1 MEEISVLAAR
11 TDETECI
18 RSLHETL
25 AAHTDETECI
35 RSLHETLM
43 TRTETLV
50 VSQMEHIIDVEPS
63 IQITMPSGVCDFKV
77 ALARLHADA
86 LEDHVG
92 ATTFGRR
99 ILQLL
104 SQTTLS

>member
-1 MEEISVLAAR
+1 MEEITVYR
-11 TDETECI
+11 EETD
-18 RSLHETL
+18 R
-25 AAHTDETECI
+25 I

-43 TRTETLV
+43 VRTD
-50 VSQMEHIIDVEPS
+50 QIEHIIDMEPS

-77 ALARLHADA
+77 ALARLHKDA

-104 SQTTLS
+104 SQTTLSS

>member
-1 MEEISVLAAR
+1 MEELSVYR
-11 TDETECI
+11 EETERI

-25 AAHTDETECI
+25 AA
-35 RSLHETLM
+35 
-43 TRTETLV
+43 RTEELV
-50 VSQMEHIIDVEPS
+50 AMEHVIDMEPS

-77 ALARLHADA
+77 ALTRLHADA
-86 LEDHVG
+86 LEDRVG

-104 SQTTLS
+104 SQTQLSQTQLS

>member
-1 MEEISVLAAR
+1 MEEISVYR
-11 TDETECI
+11 DETE
-18 RSLHETL
+18 R
-25 AAHTDETECI
+25 I

-43 TRTETLV
+43 VRTA
-50 VSQMEHIIDVEPS
+50 QMEHIIDVEPS
-63 IQITMPSGVCDFKV
+63 IQITIPSGVCDFKV

-104 SQTTLS
+104 SQATLS

>member
-1 MEEISVLAAR
+1 MEELSVYR
-11 TDETECI
+11 EETDRI

-25 AAHTDETECI
+25 AA
-35 RSLHETLM
+35 
-43 TRTETLV
+43 RTEELV
-50 VSQMEHIIDVEPS
+50 ARTEQMEHIIDMEPS

-77 ALARLHADA
+77 ALTRLHADA

-104 SQTTLS
+104 SQTQLSQTQLS

>member
-1 MEEISVLAAR
+1 MEEISVHAA
-11 TDETECI
+11 
-18 RSLHETL
+18 L
-25 AAHTDETECI
+25 AAHTDETERI

-43 TRTETLV
+43 TRTT
-50 VSQMEHIIDVEPS
+50 QMEHVIDVEPS

>member
-1 MEEISVLAAR
+1 MEEISVYR
-11 TDETECI
+11 DETE
-18 RSLHETL
+18 R
-25 AAHTDETECI
+25 I

-43 TRTETLV
+43 VRTETLV
-50 VSQMEHIIDVEPS
+50 VSQMEHVIDVEPS

-77 ALARLHADA
+77 VLARLHTDA

>member
-1 MEEISVLAAR
+1 MEITVYR
-11 TDETECI
+11 DETERI

-25 AAHTDETECI
+25 TMRTNE
-35 RSLHETLM
+35 LM
-43 TRTETLV
+43 ARTE
-50 VSQMEHIIDVEPS
+50 QMEHVIDMEPS

-77 ALARLHADA
+77 ALTRLHADA

-104 SQTTLS
+104 SQTQLS

>member
-1 MEEISVLAAR
+1 MHAALAAHI
-11 TDETECI
+11 DETE
-18 RSLHETL
+18 R
-25 AAHTDETECI
+25 I

-43 TRTETLV
+43 TRTT
-50 VSQMEHIIDVEPS
+50 QMEHVIDVEPS

>member
-1 MEEISVLAAR
+1 MEEISVYR
-11 TDETECI
+11 DETERI

-25 AAHTDETECI
+25 AARTDETERI

-43 TRTETLV
+43 VRTA
-50 VSQMEHIIDVEPS
+50 QMEHIIDVEPS

-104 SQTTLS
+104 SQATLS

>member
-1 MEEISVLAAR
+1 MEEITVYR
-11 TDETECI
+11 EETD
-18 RSLHETL
+18 R
-25 AAHTDETECI
+25 I

-43 TRTETLV
+43 VRTD
-50 VSQMEHIIDVEPS
+50 QIEHIIDMEPS

-77 ALARLHADA
+77 ALARLHKDA
-86 LEDHVG
+86 LEDQVG

-104 SQTTLS
+104 SQAQLSS

>member
-1 MEEISVLAAR
+1 MEEITVYR
-11 TDETECI
+11 EETE
-18 RSLHETL
+18 R
-25 AAHTDETECI
+25 I

-43 TRTETLV
+43 VRTD
-50 VSQMEHIIDVEPS
+50 QIEHIIDMEPS

-77 ALARLHADA
+77 ALARLHKDA
-86 LEDHVG
+86 LEDQVG

-104 SQTTLS
+104 SQAQLSS

>member
-1 MEEISVLAAR
+1 MEEITVYR
-11 TDETECI
+11 EETERI
-18 RSLHETL
+18 RSLHN
-25 AAHTDETECI
+25 
-35 RSLHETLM
+35 TLM
-43 TRTETLV
+43 VRASALMARTEK
-50 VSQMEHIIDVEPS
+50 MEHVIDMEPS
-63 IQITMPSGVCDFKV
+63 IHITMPSGVCDFKV
-77 ALARLHADA
+77 ALTRLHADA

>member
-1 MEEISVLAAR
+1 MEEITVYR
-11 TDETECI
+11 EETD
-18 RSLHETL
+18 R
-25 AAHTDETECI
+25 I

-43 TRTETLV
+43 VRASALMARTD
-50 VSQMEHIIDVEPS
+50 QIEHIIDMEPS

-77 ALARLHADA
+77 ALARLHKDA

-104 SQTTLS
+104 SQTQLS

>member
-1 MEEISVLAAR
+1 MRAAH
-11 TDETECI
+11 TDETERI
-18 RSLHETL
+18 MSLHETL
-25 AAHTDETECI
+25 AAHTDETERI

-43 TRTETLV
+43 VRTA
-50 VSQMEHIIDVEPS
+50 QMEHVIDVEPS

-77 ALARLHADA
+77 VLARLHTDA

-104 SQTTLS
+104 SQATLS

>member
-1 MEEISVLAAR
+1 MEEITVYR
-11 TDETECI
+11 EETD
-18 RSLHETL
+18 R
-25 AAHTDETECI
+25 I

-43 TRTETLV
+43 ARTD
-50 VSQMEHIIDVEPS
+50 QIEHIIDMEPS

-77 ALARLHADA
+77 ALARLHKDA
-86 LEDHVG
+86 LEDQVG

-104 SQTTLS
+104 SQTQLS

>member
-1 MEEISVLAAR
+1 MEEISVYR
-11 TDETECI
+11 EETE
-18 RSLHETL
+18 R
-25 AAHTDETECI
+25 I

-43 TRTETLV
+43 ERTEK
-50 VSQMEHIIDVEPS
+50 MEHVIDMEPS

-77 ALARLHADA
+77 ALTRLHADA

-104 SQTTLS
+104 SQTTLSS

>member
-1 MEEISVLAAR
+1 MEELSVYR
-11 TDETECI
+11 EETDRI

-25 AAHTDETECI
+25 AA
-35 RSLHETLM
+35 
-43 TRTETLV
+43 RTEELV
-50 VSQMEHIIDVEPS
+50 AMEHVIDMEPS

-77 ALARLHADA
+77 ALTRLHADA
-86 LEDHVG
+86 LEDRVG

-104 SQTTLS
+104 SQTQLSQTQLS

>member
-1 MEEISVLAAR
+1 MEEITVYR
-11 TDETECI
+11 EETDRI
-18 RSLHETL
+18 Q
-25 AAHTDETECI
+25 
-35 RSLHETLM
+35 SLHETLM
-43 TRTETLV
+43 TRTA
-50 VSQMEHIIDVEPS
+50 QMEHIIDMEPS

-77 ALARLHADA
+77 ALARLHKDA

-104 SQTTLS
+104 SQTTLSS

>member
-25 AAHTDETECI
+25 AARTDETERI
-35 RSLHETLM
+35 RSLHDTLM
-43 TRTETLV
+43 VRTA
-50 VSQMEHIIDVEPS
+50 QMEHIIDVEPS

-104 SQTTLS
+104 SQTTLST

>member
-1 MEEISVLAAR
+1 MEELSVYR
-11 TDETECI
+11 EETDRI

-25 AAHTDETECI
+25 AA
-35 RSLHETLM
+35 
-43 TRTETLV
+43 RTEELV
-50 VSQMEHIIDVEPS
+50 AMEHVIDMEPS

-77 ALARLHADA
+77 ALTRLHTDA

-104 SQTTLS
+104 SQTRLS

>member
-1 MEEISVLAAR
+1 MEISVRAALAAH
-11 TDETECI
+11 TDETERI

-25 AAHTDETECI
+25 AA
-35 RSLHETLM
+35 
-43 TRTETLV
+43 RTEALIA
-50 VSQMEHIIDVEPS
+50 MEHIIDIEPS

>member
-1 MEEISVLAAR
+1 MEELSVYR
-11 TDETECI
+11 EETDRI
-18 RSLHETL
+18 RSLH
-25 AAHTDETECI
+25 DE
-35 RSLHETLM
+35 LM
-43 TRTETLV
+43 TRASALMERTEK
-50 VSQMEHIIDVEPS
+50 MEHVIDMEPS
-63 IQITMPSGVCDFKV
+63 IHITMPSGVCDFKV
-77 ALARLHADA
+77 ALTRLHADA

>member
-1 MEEISVLAAR
+1 MHAA
-11 TDETECI
+11 
-18 RSLHETL
+18 L
-25 AAHTDETECI
+25 AAHTDETERI

-43 TRTETLV
+43 TRTT
-50 VSQMEHIIDVEPS
+50 QMEHVIDVEPS

>member
-1 MEEISVLAAR
+1 MEEITVYR
-11 TDETECI
+11 EETE
-18 RSLHETL
+18 R
-25 AAHTDETECI
+25 I

-43 TRTETLV
+43 VRTEK
-50 VSQMEHIIDVEPS
+50 MEHVIDMEPS

-77 ALARLHADA
+77 ALTRLHADA

-104 SQTTLS
+104 SQTTLSS

>member
-1 MEEISVLAAR
+1 MRAAH
-11 TDETECI
+11 TDETERI
-18 RSLHETL
+18 MSLHETL

-43 TRTETLV
+43 VRTA
-50 VSQMEHIIDVEPS
+50 QMEHIIDVEPS
-63 IQITMPSGVCDFKV
+63 IQITMSSGVCDFKA

-104 SQTTLS
+104 SQATLS

>member
-1 MEEISVLAAR
+1 MEELSVYR
-11 TDETECI
+11 EETDRI

-25 AAHTDETECI
+25 AA
-35 RSLHETLM
+35 
-43 TRTETLV
+43 RTEELLT
-50 VSQMEHIIDVEPS
+50 MEHVIDIEPS
-63 IQITMPSGVCDFKV
+63 IQITMPSGLCDFKV

-104 SQTTLS
+104 SQTQLS

>member
-1 MEEISVLAAR
+1 MEEITVYR
-11 TDETECI
+11 EETE
-18 RSLHETL
+18 R
-25 AAHTDETECI
+25 I

-43 TRTETLV
+43 VRASALMARTEK
-50 VSQMEHIIDVEPS
+50 MEHVIDMEPS

-77 ALARLHADA
+77 ALTRLHADA

-104 SQTTLS
+104 SQTKLS

>member
-1 MEEISVLAAR
+1 VHAA
-11 TDETECI
+11 
-18 RSLHETL
+18 L
-25 AAHTDETECI
+25 AAHTDETERI

-43 TRTETLV
+43 TRTT
-50 VSQMEHIIDVEPS
+50 QMEHVIDVEPS

>member
-1 MEEISVLAAR
+1 MEEITVYR
-11 TDETECI
+11 EETD
-18 RSLHETL
+18 R
-25 AAHTDETECI
+25 I

-43 TRTETLV
+43 VRTD
-50 VSQMEHIIDVEPS
+50 QIEHIIDMEPS

-77 ALARLHADA
+77 ALARLHKDA

>member
-1 MEEISVLAAR
+1 MEELSVYR
-11 TDETECI
+11 EETDRI
-18 RSLHETL
+18 WSLHETL
-25 AAHTDETECI
+25 AA
-35 RSLHETLM
+35 
-43 TRTETLV
+43 RTEELV
-50 VSQMEHIIDVEPS
+50 AMEHVIDMEPS

-77 ALARLHADA
+77 ALTRLHTDA

-104 SQTTLS
+104 SQTRLS